1 MIHVAYNNGR
11 TAALARFKVAQ
22 GIGSVGA
29 TPAPNPALGGQ
40 ATAGSSPALPTAGA
54 APTSAAPPI
63 AAGANKARALG

>member
-29 TPAPNPALGGQ
+29 TTAPNPALGGQ
-40 ATAGSSPALPTAGA
+40 ATAGSSPALPAAGA

-63 AAGANKARALG
+63 ATGANKARALG